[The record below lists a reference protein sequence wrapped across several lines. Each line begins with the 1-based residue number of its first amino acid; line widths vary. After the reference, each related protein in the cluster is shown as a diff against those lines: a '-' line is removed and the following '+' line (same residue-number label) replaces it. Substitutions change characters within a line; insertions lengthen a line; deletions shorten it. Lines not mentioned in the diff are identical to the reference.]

1 MIQFNDLDLQ
11 TFLSEFWQKKP
22 LVIRGGLP
30 NFESPVSAEELGGL
44 SLEPEVESRIV
55 IQKGEQDYQLLT
67 GPFEQATY
75 EALPDSH
82 WTLLIQGMDRLV
94 PEVTDV
100 LNDFDFLPRWRI
112 DDIMVSYATKGG
124 NVGPHFD
131 HYDVFLLQAAGKRQ
145 WTLTS
150 QDCTEDNYIQ
160 GVDLRLMKTFKVE
173 EDYTFET
180 GDILYIPP
188 KWGHHGV
195 ALDDECMTYSIG
207 YRTYRGQE
215 LWDSFGD
222 HLSEMGT
229 FKSLYQ
235 DPNWSANLNPG
246 EITDSA
252 AEQAQTLLQSV
263 LEDKALMKTWF
274 GRFATQLDQ
283 VAAQQ
288 LPEPLTEEET
298 PDIEDF
304 MGALQSEVGLIKDPV
319 CRFAYSIVNQQ
330 TLLYVNGAIWET
342 FGASDSFM
350 AKLANQ
356 SYLTQAEL
364 LECGADKASPE
375 SEGNIK
381 LLFDL
386 WKLQYLVF
394 IE

>member
-1 MIQFNDLDLQ
+1 MIQFNDTDL
-11 TFLSEFWQKKP
+11 TIFLQQFWQKKP
-22 LVIRGGLP
+22 LVLRGALP
-30 NFESPVSAEELGGL
+30 DFTPPVSAEELAGL
-44 SLEPEVESRIV
+44 SLEDEVESRIV
-55 IQKGEQDYQLLT
+55 IQHGEKDYKLLK
-67 GPFEQATY
+67 GPFTEKTY
-75 EALPDSH
+75 QSLPDEN

-94 PEVTDV
+94 PEVTDI

-112 DDIMVSYATKGG
+112 DDIMISYATTGG

-131 HYDVFLLQAAGKRQ
+131 HYDVFLLQAAGKRRWQ
-145 WTLTS
+145 LTS
-150 QDCTEDNYIQ
+150 QDCVEDNYIQ
-160 GVDLRLMKTFKVE
+160 GVDLRLMETFNVE
-173 EDYTFET
+173 DDFVFEA

-188 KWGHHGV
+188 KWGHHGI

-222 HLSEMGT
+222 HLSEMAS
-229 FKSLYQ
+229 FKDLYM
-235 DPNWSANLNPG
+235 DPQWPANLNPG
-246 EITDSA
+246 EITDDA
-252 AEQAQTLLQSV
+252 ALQAQQLLQKV

-288 LPEPLTEEET
+288 LPEPLSEEET

-304 MGALQSEVGLIKDPV
+304 MGALQIEPGLLKDPV
-319 CRFAYSIVNQQ
+319 CRFAYSQVEGK
-330 TLLYVNGAIWET
+330 TLLYINGAIWEN
-342 FGASDSFM
+342 FGATDSFM

-356 SYLTQAEL
+356 SFLTQEEIMLA
-364 LECGADKASPE
+364 GNN
-375 SEGNIK
+375 EGNIK

-394 IE
+394 ID

>member
-1 MIQFNDLDLQ
+1 MIQFNDTDLT
-11 TFLSEFWQKKP
+11 TFLQQFWQKKP
-22 LVIRGGLP
+22 LVLRGALP
-30 NFESPVSAEELGGL
+30 DFTPPVSAEELAGL
-44 SLEPEVESRIV
+44 SLEDEVESRIV
-55 IQKGEQDYQLLT
+55 VQNGEKDYKLLK
-67 GPFEQATY
+67 GPFTEETY
-75 EALPDSH
+75 QSLPDEN

-94 PEVTDV
+94 PEVTDI

-112 DDIMVSYATKGG
+112 DDIMISYATTGG

-131 HYDVFLLQAAGKRQ
+131 HYDVFLLQAAGKRRWQ
-145 WTLTS
+145 LTS
-150 QDCTEDNYIQ
+150 QDCAEDNYIQ
-160 GVDLRLMKTFKVE
+160 GVDLRLMETFNVE
-173 EDYTFET
+173 DDFVFEA

-188 KWGHHGV
+188 KWGHHGI

-222 HLSEMGT
+222 HLSEMGS
-229 FKSLYQ
+229 FKDLYM
-235 DPNWSANLNPG
+235 DPQWQADLNPG
-246 EITDSA
+246 EITDDA
-252 AEQAQTLLQSV
+252 ASQAQQLLLKV
-263 LEDKALMKTWF
+263 LEDKGLMKTWF

-288 LPEPLTEEET
+288 LPEPLSEEET

-304 MGALQSEVGLIKDPV
+304 MGALQIEPGLVKDPV
-319 CRFAYSIVNQQ
+319 CRFAYSQIEGK
-330 TLLYVNGAIWET
+330 TLLYINGAIWENFAAT
-342 FGASDSFM
+342 DDFM

-356 SYLTQAEL
+356 SFLTQEEIMLA
-364 LECGADKASPE
+364 GN

-394 IE
+394 ID

>member
-1 MIQFNDLDLQ
+1 MIQFNDIDLK
-11 TFLSEFWQKKP
+11 TFLNEFWQKKP
-22 LVIRGGLP
+22 VVLRGAP
-30 NFESPVSAEELGGL
+30 PAFETPVSAEELAGL
-44 SLEPEVESRIV
+44 SLEDEVESRIV
-55 IQKGEQDYQLLT
+55 IQKSETDYELKK
-67 GPFEQATY
+67 GPFTEETY
-75 EALPDSH
+75 HELPDEN

-112 DDIMVSYATKGG
+112 DDIMISYATKGG

-150 QDCTEDNYIQ
+150 QDCSEDNYIQ
-160 GVDLRLMKTFKVE
+160 GVDLRLMETFKVE
-173 EDYTFET
+173 EDYVFEK

-195 ALDDECMTYSIG
+195 ALDDKCMTYSVG

-222 HLSEMGT
+222 HLSEMGS
-229 FKSLYQ
+229 FKDLYI
-235 DPNWSANLNPG
+235 DPAWQENLNPG
-246 EITDSA
+246 EITDA
-252 AEQAQTLLQSV
+252 ASEQAQTLLKSV
-263 LEDKALMKTWF
+263 LENKTLIKTWF

-304 MGALQSEVGLIKDPV
+304 MGALQVEPGLVKDAV
-319 CRFAYSIVNQQ
+319 CRFAYAQIDAN
-330 TLLYVNGAIWET
+330 THLYINGAIWET
-342 FGASDSFM
+342 FGASDAFII
-350 AKLANQ
+350 KLANQ
-356 SYLTQAEL
+356 SFLTQEEIILA
-364 LECGADKASPE
+364 GDN
-375 SEGNIK
+375 EGNIK

>member
-1 MIQFNDLDLQ
+1 MIQFNDTDLK
-11 TFLSEFWQKKP
+11 TFLNEFWQKKP
-22 LVIRGGLP
+22 LVIRNALP
-30 NFESPVSAEELGGL
+30 DFESPVSAEELGGL
-44 SLEPEVESRIV
+44 SLEEEVESRIV
-55 IQKGEQDYQLLT
+55 IQNGEQDYQLLK
-67 GPFEQATY
+67 GPFTEETY
-75 EALPDSH
+75 EGLPDSN

-112 DDIMVSYATKGG
+112 DDIMISYATKGG

-150 QDCTEDNYIQ
+150 QDCSEDNYIQ
-160 GVDLRLMKTFKVE
+160 GVDLRLMETFKI
-173 EDYTFET
+173 EDDFVFEK

-222 HLSEMGT
+222 HLSEMGS
-229 FKSLYQ
+229 FKDLYM
-235 DPNWSANLNPG
+235 DPTWTEDLNPG
-246 EITDSA
+246 EITDATS
-252 AEQAQTLLQSV
+252 ERAQTLLKSI
-263 LEDKALMKTWF
+263 LDDKNLMKTWF
-274 GRFATQLDQ
+274 GRFATQLDP

-288 LPEPLTEEET
+288 LPEPLTEDET

-304 MGALQSEVGLIKDPV
+304 MGAMQVETGLIKDPV
-319 CRFAYSIVNQQ
+319 CRFAYSEVNGN
-330 TLLYVNGAIWET
+330 TLLYINGAIWDT
-342 FGASDSFM
+342 FGASNAFM

-356 SYLTQAEL
+356 SYLTQDEL
-364 LECGADKASPE
+364 LLSGDN
-375 SEGNIK
+375 EGNIK

>member
-1 MIQFNDLDLQ
+1 MIQFQDIDLQ
-11 TFLSEFWQKKP
+11 TFLSDYWQKKP
-22 LVIRGGLP
+22 LVIRGALP
-30 NFESPVSAEELGGL
+30 DFETPISAEELAGL
-44 SLEPEVESRIV
+44 SLEEEVESRIV
-55 IQKGEQDYQLLT
+55 IQNSEKDYQLLK
-67 GPFEQATY
+67 GPFDESTY
-75 EALPDSH
+75 ENLPEEN

-112 DDIMVSYATKGG
+112 DDIMISYATKGG

-131 HYDVFLLQAAGKRQ
+131 HYDVFLLQAAGKRN
-145 WTLTS
+145 WKLTS
-150 QDCTEDNYIQ
+150 QDCSEDNYIQ
-160 GVDLRLMKTFKVE
+160 GVDLRLMETFTVE
-173 EDYTFET
+173 EDYVFEK

-222 HLSEMGT
+222 HLSEMAC
-229 FKSLYQ
+229 FKELYV
-235 DPNWSANLNPG
+235 DPTWQADLNPG
-246 EITDSA
+246 EITNTA
-252 AEQAQTLLQSV
+252 ADQAQQLLTSV
-263 LEDKALMKTWF
+263 LEDKTLIKTWF

-288 LPEPLTEEET
+288 LPEPLTEEES

-304 MGALQSEVGLIKDPV
+304 MGALQVEVGLIKDPV
-319 CRFAYSIVNQQ
+319 CRFAYADIEGEVKNE
-330 TLLYVNGAIWET
+330 TKLYINGAIWNT
-342 FGASDSFM
+342 FNASDKFI

-356 SYLTQAEL
+356 SFLTQEEIMLAGEN
-364 LECGADKASPE
+364 
-375 SEGNIK
+375 EGNIK

>member
-1 MIQFNDLDLQ
+1 MIQFNDIDLK
-11 TFLSEFWQKKP
+11 TFLNEFWQKKP
-22 LVIRGGLP
+22 LVIRNALP
-30 NFESPVSAEELGGL
+30 DFESPVSAEELGGL
-44 SLEPEVESRIV
+44 SLEEEVESRIV
-55 IQKGEQDYQLLT
+55 IQNGEKDYQLLK
-67 GPFEQATY
+67 GPFTEETY
-75 EALPDSH
+75 QGLPDSN

-94 PEVTDV
+94 PEVTDI

-112 DDIMVSYATKGG
+112 DDIMISYATKGG

-150 QDCTEDNYIQ
+150 QDCSEDNYIQ
-160 GVDLRLMKTFKVE
+160 GVDLRLMETFKI
-173 EDYTFET
+173 EDDFVFEK

-222 HLSEMGT
+222 HLSEMGS
-229 FKSLYQ
+229 FKDLYM
-235 DPNWSANLNPG
+235 DPTWTEGLNPG
-246 EITDSA
+246 EITNA
-252 AEQAQTLLQSV
+252 ASEQAQTLLKSILDDKV
-263 LEDKALMKTWF
+263 LIKTWF
-274 GRFATQLDQ
+274 GRFATQLDP

-288 LPEPLTEEET
+288 LPEPLTEDET

-304 MGALQSEVGLIKDPV
+304 MGAMQVEPGLVKDPV
-319 CRFAYSIVNQQ
+319 CRFAYSEVNGN
-330 TLLYVNGAIWET
+330 TLLYINGAIWET
-342 FGASDSFM
+342 FGASNEFM

-356 SYLTQAEL
+356 SYLTQDEL
-364 LECGADKASPE
+364 LMSGDN
-375 SEGNIK
+375 EGNIK

>member
-1 MIQFNDLDLQ
+1 MIQFNDIDLK
-11 TFLSEFWQKKP
+11 TFLNEFWQKKP
-22 LVIRGGLP
+22 VVLRGALP
-30 NFESPVSAEELGGL
+30 DFETRVSAEELAGL
-44 SLEPEVESRIV
+44 SLEDEVESRIV
-55 IQKGEQDYQLLT
+55 IQKSETDYELKK
-67 GPFEQATY
+67 GPFTEETY
-75 EALPDSH
+75 HELPDEN

-112 DDIMVSYATKGG
+112 DDIMISYATKGG

-131 HYDVFLLQAAGKRQ
+131 HYDVFLIQAAGKRQ

-150 QDCTEDNYIQ
+150 QDCIEDNYIQ
-160 GVDLRLMKTFKVE
+160 GVDLRLMETFKVE
-173 EDYTFET
+173 EDYVFEK

-195 ALDDECMTYSIG
+195 ALDDECMTYSVG

-222 HLSEMGT
+222 HLSEMGS
-229 FKSLYQ
+229 FKDLYI
-235 DPNWSANLNPG
+235 DPAWQENLNPG
-246 EITDSA
+246 EITNA
-252 AEQAQTLLQSV
+252 ASEQAQILLKSV
-263 LEDKALMKTWF
+263 LEDKTLMKTWF

-298 PDIEDF
+298 PEIEDF
-304 MGALQSEVGLIKDPV
+304 MGALQVEPGLVKDAV
-319 CRFAYSIVNQQ
+319 CRFAYAEIDGN
-330 TLLYVNGAIWET
+330 THLYINGAIWDT
-342 FGASDSFM
+342 FDASDAFI

-356 SYLTQAEL
+356 SFLTQEEIML
-364 LECGADKASPE
+364 SADN
-375 SEGNIK
+375 EGSIK

-394 IE
+394 ID

>member
-1 MIQFNDLDLQ
+1 MIQFEDIDLQ
-11 TFLSEFWQKKP
+11 TFLQDYWQKKP
-22 LVIRGGLP
+22 LVIRNALP
-30 NFESPVSAEELGGL
+30 DFETPVSAEELAGL
-44 SLEPEVESRIV
+44 SLEEEVESRIV
-55 IQKGEQDYQLLT
+55 IQKSDTDYELKR
-67 GPFEQATY
+67 GPFTEEVYQNLPEQN
-75 EALPDSH
+75 
-82 WTLLIQGMDRLV
+82 WTLLIQGMDRLI

-112 DDIMVSYATKGG
+112 DDIMISYATTGG

-131 HYDVFLLQAAGKRQ
+131 HYDVFLLQAAGKRR

-150 QDCTEDNYIQ
+150 QDCTEDNYIT

-173 EDYTFET
+173 QDHVFET

-207 YRTYRGQE
+207 YRSYRGQE

-222 HLSEMGT
+222 HLSEMAV
-229 FKSLYQ
+229 FKDLYL
-235 DPNWSANLNPG
+235 DPIWSENLNPG
-246 EITDSA
+246 EVTTQA
-252 AEQAQTLLQSV
+252 TEQAQQLLQKV
-263 LEDKALMKTWF
+263 INNPELMQTWF

-288 LPEPLTEEET
+288 LPEPLTEDET
-298 PDIEDF
+298 PELEDF
-304 MGALQSEVGLIKDPV
+304 IGALQVEHGLVKDPV
-319 CRFAYSIVNQQ
+319 CRFAYSEIEGK
-330 TLLYVNGAIWET
+330 TLLYINGAIWNT
-342 FGASDSFM
+342 FGADEVFI

-356 SYLTQAEL
+356 SFLTQEDLADALNHTQNAE
-364 LECGADKASPE
+364 
-375 SEGNIK
+375 

-386 WKLQYLVF
+386 WKLQYLTF

>member
-1 MIQFNDLDLQ
+1 MIQFNDTDLK
-11 TFLSEFWQKKP
+11 TFLNEFWQKKP
-22 LVIRGGLP
+22 LVIRNALP
-30 NFESPVSAEELGGL
+30 DFESPVSAEELGGL
-44 SLEPEVESRIV
+44 SLEEEVESRIV
-55 IQKGEQDYQLLT
+55 IQNGEKDYQLLK
-67 GPFEQATY
+67 GPFTEETY
-75 EALPDSH
+75 QGLPDSN

-94 PEVTDV
+94 PEVTDI

-112 DDIMVSYATKGG
+112 DDIMISYATKGG

-150 QDCTEDNYIQ
+150 QDCTVDNYIQ
-160 GVDLRLMKTFKVE
+160 GVDLRLMETFKI
-173 EDYTFET
+173 EDDFVFEK

-222 HLSEMGT
+222 HLSEMGS
-229 FKSLYQ
+229 FKDLYI
-235 DPNWSANLNPG
+235 DPTWTEGLNPG
-246 EITDSA
+246 EITDA
-252 AEQAQTLLQSV
+252 ASEQAQALLKSV
-263 LEDKALMKTWF
+263 LDDKDLMKTWF
-274 GRFATQLDQ
+274 GRFATQLDS

-304 MGALQSEVGLIKDPV
+304 MGAMQVEPGLVKDPV
-319 CRFAYSIVNQQ
+319 CRFAYTQVNDN
-330 TLLYVNGAIWET
+330 TLLYINGAIWDT
-342 FGASDSFM
+342 FGASNDFI

-356 SYLTQAEL
+356 SYLTQDEL
-364 LECGADKASPE
+364 MLSGDN
-375 SEGNIK
+375 EGNIK

>member
-1 MIQFNDLDLQ
+1 MIQFNDTDLK
-11 TFLSEFWQKKP
+11 TFLNEFWQKKP
-22 LVIRGGLP
+22 LVIRNALP
-30 NFESPVSAEELGGL
+30 DFESPVSAEELGGL
-44 SLEPEVESRIV
+44 SLEEEVESRIV
-55 IQKGEQDYQLLT
+55 IQNGEQDYQLLK
-67 GPFEQATY
+67 GPFTEETY
-75 EALPDSH
+75 EGLPDSN

-112 DDIMVSYATKGG
+112 DDIMISYATKGG

-150 QDCTEDNYIQ
+150 QDCSEDNYIQ
-160 GVDLRLMKTFKVE
+160 GVDLRLMETFKI
-173 EDYTFET
+173 EDDFVFEK

-222 HLSEMGT
+222 HLSEMGS
-229 FKSLYQ
+229 FKDLYM
-235 DPNWSANLNPG
+235 DPTWTEDLNPG
-246 EITDSA
+246 EITDATS
-252 AEQAQTLLQSV
+252 ERAQTLLKSI
-263 LEDKALMKTWF
+263 LDDKNLMKTWF
-274 GRFATQLDQ
+274 GRFATQLDP

-288 LPEPLTEEET
+288 LPEPLSEDET

-304 MGALQSEVGLIKDPV
+304 MGAMQVETGLIKDPV
-319 CRFAYSIVNQQ
+319 CRFAYSEVNGN
-330 TLLYVNGAIWET
+330 TLLYINGAIWDT
-342 FGASDSFM
+342 FGASNAFM

-356 SYLTQAEL
+356 SYLTQDEL
-364 LECGADKASPE
+364 LLSGDN
-375 SEGNIK
+375 EGNIK

>member
-1 MIQFNDLDLQ
+1 MIQFNDIDLK
-11 TFLSEFWQKKP
+11 TFLNEFWQKKP
-22 LVIRGGLP
+22 VVLRGALP
-30 NFESPVSAEELGGL
+30 DFETPVSAEELAGL
-44 SLEPEVESRIV
+44 SLEEDVESRIV
-55 IQKGEQDYQLLT
+55 IQNGEKDYQLLK
-67 GPFEQATY
+67 GPFDESTY
-75 EALPDSH
+75 ENLPEEN
-82 WTLLIQGMDRLV
+82 WTLLIQGMDRLI

-112 DDIMVSYATKGG
+112 DDIMISYATKGG

-131 HYDVFLLQAAGKRQ
+131 HYDVFLLQAAGKRN
-145 WTLTS
+145 WKLTS
-150 QDCTEDNYIQ
+150 QDCREDNYIQ
-160 GVDLRLMKTFKVE
+160 GVDLRLMETFTVE
-173 EDYTFET
+173 EDYVFEK

-222 HLSEMGT
+222 HLSEKAC
-229 FKSLYQ
+229 FKDLYI
-235 DPNWSANLNPG
+235 DPVWQENLNPG
-246 EITDSA
+246 EVTDA
-252 AEQAQTLLQSV
+252 AYEQAQNLLKSI
-263 LEDKALMKTWF
+263 LEDKSLMKTWF

-298 PDIEDF
+298 PTFEDF
-304 MGALQSEVGLIKDPV
+304 MGALQVEPGLVKDPV
-319 CRFAYSIVNQQ
+319 CRFAYADIEGEFK
-330 TLLYVNGAIWET
+330 LYINGAIWDT
-342 FGASDSFM
+342 FGATDKFI

-356 SYLTQAEL
+356 SFLTQEEL
-364 LECGADKASPE
+364 MLAGDN
-375 SEGNIK
+375 EGNIQ

-386 WKLQYLVF
+386 WRLQYLVF